1 MKVAPLP
8 QAATRSMS
16 IFLLISSGYNCCS
29 IQLSIRERR
38 KRGSRS
44 TLIRTGTR
52 NIYTITTITFSSTAL
67 SSRLVRMIVR
77 MTTIGMGLVCVG
89 DIFLLQ
95 ITCDALSTS
104 SLATLMIIRTATE
117 TTLTT
122 IGIIAHSDRF
132 SSSSGILDL
141 LTSMGMILMRM
152 LASHMPHHMSRI
164 RRPALTRTGMSV
176 RLTLMIGPLV
186 QRMGMRHVMMLV
198 RFMAVVGMVVL
209 RGALASIVAVVGVSV
224 FVRGVGGGARASLAR
239 RPLTAAACT
248 ADSGRCGYWY
258 RYRWV
263 GLTNLNGHTNSR
275 R

>member
-8 QAATRSMS
+8 QAATISMS
-16 IFLLISSGYNCCS
+16 IFLLISSGYNCCR

-89 DIFLLQ
+89 DIFFLLQ

-104 SLATLMIIRTATE
+104 RLATLMIIRTATE
-117 TTLTT
+117 TTT
-122 IGIIAHSDRF
+122 GIIAHSDRF
-132 SSSSGILDL
+132 SSSILNL
-141 LTSMGMILMRM
+141 LTSMGMILMHM
-152 LASHMPHHMSRI
+152 LASHMTHHMSRI
-164 RRPALTRTGMSV
+164 RRPALTRTGMSM
-176 RLTLMIGPLV
+176 RLTLMIGPLM
-186 QRMGMRHVMMLV
+186 QRMGVRHVMMLV
-198 RFMAVVGMVVL
+198 RFMAVVGMIVL
-209 RGALASIVAVVGVSV
+209 RGALASIVTVVGVSV
-224 FVRGVGGGARASLAR
+224 FVRGVGRGARTPLAR

-248 ADSGRCGYWY
+248 TDSGRCRNWY
-258 RYRWV
+258 RYRRV